1 MFFSPSPRF
10 LVIYMFYFQGMM
22 WGLACIVLIYDDYR
36 IPYLKG
42 ENYTGPTS
50 AKLTYTTMDR
60 YPSELA
66 IMGIISFCLTLVNI
80 ACIFS
85 TAIVVLK
92 ASHSISIKL
101 RFHLLFRG

>member
-1 MFFSPSPRF
+1 MFN
-10 LVIYMFYFQGMM
+10 FQGMM
-22 WGLACIVLIYDDYR
+22 WGLACIVLIYDDYK
-36 IPYLKG
+36 IPYMKG

-80 ACIFS
+80 ACIFT

-92 ASHSISIKL
+92 ASQN
-101 RFHLLFRG
+101 FPMQN

>member
-1 MFFSPSPRF
+1 
-10 LVIYMFYFQGMM
+10 M
-22 WGLACIVLIYDDYR
+22 WGLACIVLIYDDVR

-42 ENYTGPTS
+42 ENYTGPTA
-50 AKLTYTTMDR
+50 AKLMYTTMDR

-80 ACIFS
+80 ICIFT

-92 ASHSISIKL
+92 VSHSIRL
-101 RFHLLFRG
+101 Y